1 MTELPVFIQINT
13 EEDID
18 RWMAP
23 IDCDPRPE
31 YGLEDYKG
39 AYWEITPEDSEYNS
53 AIQAGAKTMSDLFLD
68 NPDAQFIFMWGSP
81 TRLSLESFSSYIAE
95 MGMDWEEYFEDEED
109 YKDIC
114 GIEDDYDDE
123 ED

>member
-18 RWMAP
+18 RWMTP

-53 AIQAGAKTMSDLFLD
+53 AIQAGAKSLSDLFLD
-68 NPDAQFIFMWGSP
+68 IPGAKFIFMWGSP

-114 GIEDDYDDE
+114 GIEDDYDDY

>member
-18 RWMAP
+18 RWMAGM
-23 IDCDPRPE
+23 DCDPRPE

-39 AYWEITPEDSEYNS
+39 AYWEIIPENVEYNP
-53 AIQAGAKTMSDLFLD
+53 AIRAGAKTMSDLFLD
-68 NPDAQFIFMWGSP
+68 NPNAQFIFMWGNP
-81 TRLSLESFSSYIAE
+81 TRLSLESFSSYVAE
-95 MGMDWEEYFEDEED
+95 MAMGWDAYFENEED

-114 GIEDDYDDE
+114 GIEDDYDDY